1 MLLQRI
7 RLKGFLGHRGLSD
20 ANGGDGFVD
29 IDLRSSPL
37 WLIHGPNGGGKS
49 SLWDAVT
56 FALFKKHRASGTRND
71 KFAQLIHDAA
81 DDAIVELYFELRE
94 QQQAQRYRIRSKIS
108 KIKRKAKKAS
118 AGSKSAKTKDDAKT
132 WNIVERCNEVEGC
145 KEDDWESV
153 PGTEG
158 KADEWA
164 ERNIG
169 MGYETFVCA
178 VLLRQ
183 GEADAFIKAKP
194 AQRKSRLLE
203 LLQLEFYEELG
214 KKANEHLRDERG
226 KRDTLKKYLDS
237 LPQPTEENL
246 ETQRRLI
253 GETESNL
260 EYAAVTLDKKTHELG
275 NARQA
280 ESLLEQIKSVLE
292 RQSADITLIEQAA
305 TIEAN
310 ALLYRE
316 LKDVSR
322 ILGDLW
328 EARRQLAKESKALA
342 ANTKK
347 IAEMEESHRKLTES
361 LKQSRFDEE
370 KAERVLR
377 EASARLE
384 QELEHQRTA
393 KDQAT
398 KLEQIELLEKEIHE
412 AEAELKPYQAT
423 LKQRDRI
430 EQDYE
435 RHTELS
441 KALSLLRIL
450 DNATRQLE
458 DARQQ
463 LESARA
469 ELSRH
474 EGKALSARGEE
485 ERLRQVAQGLS
496 LECDGLHQE
505 LNSRAT
511 ELTGVSYKLKARNK
525 VSGEEEC
532 PTCGS
537 TLDEDAR
544 ARIEHERE
552 DWAEEAAKLGS
563 ETERLNH
570 LLEEK
575 TQALERARSEHST
588 AAEATL
594 ASRLEVERARS
605 DFEHAAVNV
614 TRAEDVAEDAR
625 SRAGDWAEQLA
636 QLPDL
641 KENFDR
647 LAGASEER
655 SRLLEAQLVETRVQ
669 SAVETQS
676 KQLERLPRWS
686 VEERS
691 KVRIAA
697 EECEQAVSACTHKKA
712 SGAAALEAAR
722 SVRRERDTAH
732 SRLDGELRS
741 ERGQGDDL
749 ARRERE
755 AQARYESKLGE
766 LPPKWAGDP
775 ACVDEAALDDLNRKL
790 TDLQDAE
797 EEERGLRDA
806 QQQQEKLKGSL
817 EVLQTQL
824 DEIPSEHRRDVAE
837 VQYERDAADVGARRA
852 GEELRGAKEELVKL
866 EEQRRVADGR
876 REEFIEVEK
885 EFGYFQRLA
894 EAFGP
899 SGLRARV
906 VQSAQETISSH
917 ANTILS
923 GLSNGE
929 WQVELQDVSETELEI
944 RARNVMQTGAQPR
957 PFEYLSGGEK
967 FRVAVSLAVAIG
979 QSVLGERV
987 VDTLVIDEGFGSLDE
1002 INRDLMVKEMINL
1015 SEKTLRGGRVV
1026 VVSHLDDV
1034 RGDFGSRYRISKD
1047 SEGYIQAERN
1057 GQG

>member
-20 ANGGDGFVD
+20 ANGDGFVD

-81 DDAIVELYFELRE
+81 DEAIVEVYFELRG
-94 QQQAQRYRIRSKIS
+94 QQYRIRSKIS
-108 KIKRKAKKAS
+108 KIKRRAKKAS
-118 AGSKSAKTKDDAKT
+118 AENKSAKIRDDAKT
-132 WNIVERCNEVEGC
+132 WNIVERCDEVEGC
-145 KEDDWESV
+145 KEEDWESV

-158 KADEWA
+158 KANEWA

-203 LLQLEFYEELG
+203 LLQLEFYQELG

-226 KRDTLKKYLDS
+226 RRDTLKKYLDS

-253 GETESNL
+253 GDTERNL
-260 EYAAVTLDKKTHELG
+260 EYAVAALDKKTRELD

-280 ESLLEQIKSVLE
+280 ESLLEQIKSIQE
-292 RQSADITLIEQAA
+292 RRSADITLIEQAA

-322 ILGDLW
+322 ILEDLW
-328 EARRQLAKESKALA
+328 EARRQLAKESQAHD

-347 IAEMEESHRKLTES
+347 VAEMEESHRTLKES
-361 LKQSRFDEE
+361 LEQSRLDEE
-370 KAERVLR
+370 KAEGASR
-377 EASARLE
+377 EAFTRLE
-384 QELEHQRTA
+384 QALEQQRTA

-398 KLEQIELLEKEIHE
+398 KLEQIELLEKEILE
-412 AEAELKPYQAT
+412 AEEELKPHQTT
-423 LKQRDRI
+423 LEQRDRI
-430 EQDYE
+430 AQDYE

-441 KALSLLRIL
+441 NALSLLKIL

-469 ELSRH
+469 ELSRQ
-474 EGKALSARGEE
+474 EGKAQSAREEE
-485 ERLRQVAQGLS
+485 ERLRQIEQGLS
-496 LECDGLHQE
+496 LECAGLRQE
-505 LNSRAT
+505 LDSRAT
-511 ELTGVSYKLKARNK
+511 ELTRVSDKIEARNS

-532 PTCGS
+532 YTCGS

-544 ARIEHERE
+544 ERIEHERKH
-552 DWAEEAAKLGS
+552 WTEEAVKLKS
-563 ETERLNH
+563 ESERLNR

-575 TQALERARSEHST
+575 TQALGRARSELST
-588 AAEATL
+588 ATEATL
-594 ASRLEVERARS
+594 AFRDEVVRARS
-605 DFEHAAVNV
+605 DFDHAAAYV

-641 KENFDR
+641 TEEFDR

-655 SRLLEAQLVETRVQ
+655 RRLSEAQQVETRVQ
-669 SAVETQS
+669 SAVKTQS

-712 SGAAALEAAR
+712 SAEAALEAAR
-722 SVRRERDTAH
+722 STTRARETAH

-741 ERGQGDDL
+741 ERGGADDL
-749 ARRERE
+749 ARRKRE
-755 AQARYESKLGE
+755 AQARYESKLDE
-766 LPPKWAGDP
+766 LPSKWADDR
-775 ACVDEAALDDLNRKL
+775 ACVDEAALNDLNRKL
-790 TDLQDAE
+790 ADLHGAE
-797 EEERGLRDA
+797 DEERMLREA
-806 QQQQEKLKGSL
+806 QRQQEKLEGSL
-817 EVLQTQL
+817 EVFQTQL

-837 VQYERDAADVGARRA
+837 VQDERDAADMEARRA
-852 GEELRGAKEELVKL
+852 GEKLRGAKEELIKL
-866 EEQRRVADGR
+866 AEQRRVADGR
-876 REEFIEVEK
+876 REEFIKAEK

-906 VQSAQETISSH
+906 VQSAQETISGH

-929 WQVELQDVSETELEI
+929 WQIELQDVSETELEI
-944 RARNVMQTGAQPR
+944 RARNVMQPDAPPR

-1002 INRDLMVKEMINL
+1002 INRDLMVKEMRDL

-1026 VVSHLDDV
+1026 IVSHLDDV
-1034 RGDFGSRYRISKD
+1034 RSDFGNRYRISKD

-1057 GQG
+1057 GRG